1 MKVVRKRRESLY
13 VWRNIHLRQ
22 SRVLIFLILFL
33 LATALFA
40 QNVYLWSSVGLV
52 LIPVAY
58 VLGLASLRE
67 RTVWRT
73 GSAGESSVLAELEKL
88 ADDYRV
94 LNGVVVPPN
103 RGDTDHIVCG
113 PNGLFVIETKNYAG
127 IIHCE
132 GDAWTREKI
141 GRAGT
146 PYQLEIGSPSNQVK
160 RNAKVLKDFVLAHE
174 AEIFRER
181 TSPHLWIVGIIVF
194 TRADTMLELKD
205 PTVPVV
211 GLDELAD
218 YIESFESEYELS
230 DAEIKRISSL
240 LLKHGA

>member
-22 SRVLIFLILFL
+22 SRVLIFLLLFF
-33 LATALFA
+33 LATVLFA
-40 QNVYLWSSVGLV
+40 QGVYLWSSVGLV
-52 LIPVAY
+52 LIPLAY
-58 VLGLASLRE
+58 VLGLTSLRE

-73 GSAGESSVLAELEKL
+73 GSRGESSVLSELEKL
-88 ADDYRV
+88 GDDYRV
-94 LNGVVVPPN
+94 LNGIVVPPN
-103 RGDTDHIVCG
+103 RGDTDHIVVG

-160 RNAKVLKDFVLAHE
+160 RNAKVLKDFILAHE
-174 AEIFRER
+174 KEIFQER
-181 TSPHLWIVGIIVF
+181 RSPHLWIAGIIVF
-194 TRADTMLELKD
+194 TRPDTMLDLRE

-211 GLDELAD
+211 ELDDLAD
-218 YIESFESEYELS
+218 YIDSFESEYELS
-230 DAEIKRISSL
+230 DAEIKRVASL
-240 LLKHGA
+240 LLKHGG